1 MKTRIFTNP
10 KVTGI
15 PMKHFLLFIFSIF
28 YVVGSAQ
35 IVLQPSTL
43 PRLGDTM
50 RTAMDN
56 LPTNLSLL
64 PSGADQRW
72 DFTSLQ
78 SPFVRQTV
86 IQSPEAGERRAAF
99 PNANMMIEL
108 AEGAEAYYRYVVGQ
122 QTTVQLLG
130 FFGKDPLGFGVEAL
144 TRYNPPLI
152 DRRAP
157 LRYQDKNRQET
168 AFTLPF
174 STDELP
180 DAVLEQLPIRPDSLR
195 VRVKILR
202 DDVVDSWGKLIIP
215 GGIYDVLR
223 EKRQEVREVR
233 IDARLGVLP
242 WQDITDLIPSAELV
256 GKDTSISYYFFSN
269 EAKEPI
275 AVVTADENGK
285 KAIRVEYKANDLTTD
300 VQNVKNLKP
309 GVYAFPNPAIV
320 NVRFE
325 FTNLAPGEYKLAIY
339 NILGAEVWKQR
350 YYINGQRIE
359 KVDISSLRK
368 GTYLYSLQNEWG
380 KTIVTKRLVV
390 VRP

>member
-1 MKTRIFTNP
+1 
-10 KVTGI
+10 
-15 PMKHFLLFIFSIF
+15 MKHFLLLFLSLFYSSIT
-28 YVVGSAQ
+28 AQ
-35 IVLQPSTL
+35 VVLQPTLL
-43 PRLGDTM
+43 PRLGDTL
-50 RTAMDN
+50 RTAIDN
-56 LPTNLSLL
+56 LPGNLSLL

-86 IQSPEAGERRAAF
+86 IQSPETGAHWAQFSAS
-99 PNANMMIEL
+99 NMLVEL
-108 AEGAEAYYRYVVGQ
+108 PEEAEAYYRYVVGQ

-144 TRYNPPLI
+144 TRYNPPLV

-168 AFTLPF
+168 AFTLAF

-180 DAVLEQLPIRPDSLR
+180 DAVLGQLPIRPDSLR
-195 VRVKILR
+195 IRIKIQR
-202 DDVVDSWGKLIIP
+202 DDVVDSWGKITIP

-223 EKRQEVREVR
+223 EKRSEVREVR
-233 IDARLGVLP
+233 IDARLGFLP
-242 WQDITDLIPSAELV
+242 WQDITDLIPNSDLV
-256 GKDTSISYYFFSN
+256 GKITTISYHFFSN

-285 KAIRVEYKANDLTTD
+285 KAIRVEYKANDQTTD
-300 VQNVKNLKP
+300 VQSIKHLKP

-325 FTNLAPGEYKLAIY
+325 FNNLAPGEYKLSIY

-359 KVDISSLRK
+359 KVDISSLKK
-368 GTYLYSLQNEWG
+368 GTYLYSLQDEWG